1 MALKYELREWAQS
14 RSRMNCMTLFPTFCG
29 FQDRYI
35 FVSGT
40 LRRAREMVSPR
51 CKRLILAALSLTD
64 PPHLLRQGARAA
76 GCMQALSS
84 ACSNAMVS
92 ERPPCCRRL
101 WGLDSKVKAKVQ
113 LGDAGISGGTA
124 AAFTLSVL

>member
-1 MALKYELREWAQS
+1 M
-14 RSRMNCMTLFPTFCG
+14 
-29 FQDRYI
+29 
-35 FVSGT
+35 
-40 LRRAREMVSPR
+40 
-51 CKRLILAALSLTD
+51 AALSLTD

-113 LGDAGISGGTA
+113 LGDVGISGGTA
-124 AAFTLSVL
+124 AAFTLSVLPIDEAKYSSSFLFIRQATNAITASLQ